1 MGEVLKHLGEV
12 QIILMRSLVV
22 VVSCEMEVCQVC
34 LSPGLSNEEGETFC
48 IVLHYTSQETF

>member
-22 VVSCEMEVCQVC
+22 SCEMEVCQVC
-34 LSPGLSNEEGETFC
+34 LSPDLSNEEGETFC